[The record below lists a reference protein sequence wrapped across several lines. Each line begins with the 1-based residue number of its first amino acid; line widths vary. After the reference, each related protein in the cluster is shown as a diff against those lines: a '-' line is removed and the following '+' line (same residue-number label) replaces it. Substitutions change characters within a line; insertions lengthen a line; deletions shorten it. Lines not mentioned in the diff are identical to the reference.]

1 MSSSTDLHRKGK
13 SEIFKLFNQ
22 NFIKIINGK
31 IKPKKQLGRP
41 TYFNKKSI
49 QKYDELKLNKFY
61 NLLSLI
67 RLNNARTANHLISLV
82 YRMRS
87 IILKF

>member
-31 IKPKKQLGRP
+31 IKPKNNWVDQL
-41 TYFNKKSI
+41 TSIKKYT
-49 QKYDELKLNKFY
+49 K
-61 NLLSLI
+61 I
-67 RLNNARTANHLISLV
+67 R
-82 YRMRS
+82 
-87 IILKF
+87 